1 MKARYAAAVMALF
14 TCSASTTG
22 TATVAPSIP
31 LFTSAPFQ
39 GSFPT
44 LNFMDHQFP
53 RQGVDSN
60 GRMLVFWKET
70 VRAASAGGGAGHI
83 DGHQGYDWAMPVGTP
98 LKAVAAGRV
107 SAAFMTHP
115 PVPCQALGAPVTDN
129 ATIEI
134 LHTGD
139 RERIL
144 TRYVHV
150 NSINV
155 TVGQAVQAGQV
166 IGTSGER
173 GCALGPHLHFET
185 LRFINGKFRVI
196 DPYGWQ
202 SEAIDPW
209 AAHDDGAES
218 ISLWS
223 TAPVIPLT
231 LYPTK
236 PVLFREKSLP
246 PNPTGSQA
254 LVTITRVRWMGVN
267 DAGNPNNE
275 FIELTLDTN
284 VGASASLNGFQIKGD
299 RASFTFD
306 IPDGYTLTTASPRI
320 RIYTGAGTNT
330 TTTIFMGRTAPLWS
344 NDFDDCARRINANTN
359 PPLQYVM
366 SLGGTC

>member
-1 MKARYAAAVMALF
+1 M
-14 TCSASTTG
+14 
-22 TATVAPSIP
+22 
-31 LFTSAPFQ
+31 FTSAPFQ

-44 LNFMDHQFP
+44 VNFMDHDFP
-53 RQGVDSN
+53 QQGIDTN
-60 GRMLVFWKET
+60 RRMLVFWGEK
-70 VRAASAGGGAGHI
+70 VRAAAAGSGAGHL

-134 LHTGD
+134 LHTGSG
-139 RERIL
+139 ERIL

-150 NSINV
+150 NSISV

-166 IGTSGER
+166 IGTSGDR

-185 LRFINGKFRVI
+185 LRFVNRSFRVI
-196 DPYGWQ
+196 DPYGW
-202 SEAIDPW
+202 SNAAADPW
-209 AAHDDGAES
+209 AEHKEGAES
-218 ISLWS
+218 INLWS
-223 TAPVIPLT
+223 SALVITPLFNAP
-231 LYPTK
+231 K
-236 PVLFREKSLP
+236 PALFREKSLP

-267 DAGNPNNE
+267 DVGNPNNE

-284 VGASASLNGFQIKGD
+284 IGSSASLNGFQIKGD
-299 RASFTFD
+299 RANFTFD
-306 IPDGYTLTTASPRI
+306 IPGSYTLTAASPTV

-330 TTTIFMGRTAPLWS
+330 ATTIFMGRTAPLWS
-344 NDFDDCARRINANTN
+344 NDFDDCARRINANVN

>member
-1 MKARYAAAVMALF
+1 MAA
-14 TCSASTTG
+14 
-22 TATVAPSIP
+22 VAPSIP

-39 GSFPT
+39 GSFPAV
-44 LNFMDHQFP
+44 NFMDHQFP
-53 RQGVDSN
+53 QQGIDTN
-60 GRMLVFWKET
+60 GRMLVFWRET
-70 VRAASAGGGAGHI
+70 VRAATAGSGTGHV

-107 SAAFMTHP
+107 SAAFMTHA

-134 LHTGD
+134 LHTGNG
-139 RERIL
+139 ERIL

-150 NSINV
+150 NSISV

-166 IGTSGER
+166 IGTSGQR

-185 LRFINGKFRVI
+185 LRFVDGKFRVI
-196 DPYGWQ
+196 DPYGWPNAA
-202 SEAIDPW
+202 EDPW
-209 AAHDDGAES
+209 AVHKEGAES

-223 TAPVIPLT
+223 TAPISSPIISPIGVSARPA
-231 LYPTK
+231 LY
-236 PVLFREKSLP
+236 REKSLP

-267 DAGNPNNE
+267 DAGNLNNE
-275 FIELTLDTN
+275 FIELALDTN
-284 VGASASLNGFQIKGD
+284 IGASASLNGFQIKGD
-299 RASFTFD
+299 RANFTFD
-306 IPDGYTLTTASPRI
+306 IPSGYTLTTASPTVRI
-320 RIYTGAGTNT
+320 FTGSGTNT
-330 TTTIFMGRTAPLWS
+330 ATSIFMGRTAALWS
-344 NDFDDCARRINANTN
+344 NHFDDCARRINGNTN